1 MTRIL
6 ITILATVL
14 AMALWTGAVFI
25 GTSEGWWKTPITDSA
40 ASKEFVG
47 PVRDKVA
54 AEHRGN
60 LGFALIEKGKV
71 VDQFSV
77 SSGEPVDE
85 NSIYQVAS
93 LGKWLTAWGVMV
105 LVEDGLID
113 LDAPVS
119 KYLTRWNLP
128 DSDFDHAGVTISRLL
143 SHTAGLDDSLG
154 YDGFDTPEDVQT
166 LEASLTRAE
175 DASPGKSGVVKVSGE
190 PGAEWKYSGGGYT
203 MLQLVIEEV
212 SGLSFA
218 DHMKQ
223 RIFEPLGMTRTT
235 FDHGE
240 AIALGLA
247 ENFTTTGKTEPFRW
261 YTALGATSLF
271 TSPADMA
278 RFVAV
283 QSPGGSQ
290 SVLSQETLAAMA
302 SSHATSMGADV
313 WGLGVMLYAP
323 NNQDGFI
330 IGHDGNNEPAINT
343 AVRFDP
349 ATGDGIVVLETGSSL
364 LATKIASEW
373 VFWKTGNVDNLAF
386 AMVLESMFLWI
397 LAGCAII
404 LLVALI
410 IGWRQWKNRRFRT
423 GLSYKASGDSPLQS

>member
-14 AMALWTGAVFI
+14 AMALWTGTVFI

-40 ASKEFVG
+40 ASKDFVE

-71 VDQFSV
+71 IDQFSV

-93 LGKWLTAWGVMV
+93 LGKWLTAWGIMV
-105 LVEDGLID
+105 LVEDGLVD

-119 KYLTRWNLP
+119 KYLKRWNLP
-128 DSDFDHAGVTISRLL
+128 DSGFDHSGVTIGRLL
-143 SHTAGLDDSLG
+143 SHTAGLDDRLG

-175 DASPGKSGVVKVSGE
+175 DASPGKSGIVKVGVE

-203 MLQLVIEEV
+203 ILQLVIEEV

-235 FDHGE
+235 FDHSD
-240 AIALGLA
+240 AITFGLA
-247 ENFTTTGKTEPFRW
+247 ENFTTNGKTEPFRW

-283 QSPGGSQ
+283 QSPGGAQ

-313 WGLGVMLYAP
+313 WGLGVMLFAP
-323 NNQDGFI
+323 NNRDGFI
-330 IGHDGNNEPAINT
+330 VGHDGNNEPAINT

-364 LATKIASEW
+364 LATEIASEW

-386 AMVLESMFLWI
+386 AMALESMFRWI

-404 LLVALI
+404 LLIGLVM
-410 IGWRQWKNRRFRT
+410 GWRQWQNRRIQT
-423 GLSYKASGDSPLQS
+423 GLLNKVS

>member
-423 GLSYKASGDSPLQS
+423 GLRHVAAHL

>member
-6 ITILATVL
+6 ITILATIL

-423 GLSYKASGDSPLQS
+423 GLRHVAAHL

>member
-14 AMALWTGAVFI
+14 AMALWTGTVFI

-105 LVEDGLID
+105 LVEDGLVE

-128 DSDFDHAGVTISRLL
+128 DSDFDHSGVTIGRLL

-175 DASPGKSGVVKVSGE
+175 DASLGKSGIVKVGGE

-235 FDHGE
+235 FDHDE
-240 AIALGLA
+240 AIAWGLA
-247 ENFTTTGKTEPFRW
+247 ENFTTTSKTEPFRW

-283 QSPGGSQ
+283 QSPSGSQ
-290 SVLSQETLAAMA
+290 SVLSQETLTAMA

-364 LATKIASEW
+364 LATEIASEW

-404 LLVALI
+404 LLVALV
-410 IGWRQWKNRRFRT
+410 IGWRQWRNRRIRT
-423 GLSYKASGDSPLQS
+423 GLSNKASGGSPLQS

>member
-1 MTRIL
+1 MSKIL

-14 AMALWTGAVFI
+14 AMAIWTGTVFI

-40 ASKEFVG
+40 AFEEFVG
-47 PVRDKVA
+47 PVRAKVA

-93 LGKWLTAWGVMV
+93 LGKWLTAWGVML
-105 LVEDGLID
+105 LVEDGVVE

-128 DSDFDHAGVTISRLL
+128 DSDFDHSGVTIGRLL

-154 YDGFDTPEDVQT
+154 YNGFDRADEVQT
-166 LEASLTRAE
+166 LEESLTRAE
-175 DASPGKSGVVKVSGE
+175 DASPGKSGIVKVGGE

-203 MLQLVIEEV
+203 ILQLLVEEV

-218 DHMKQ
+218 DYMKQ

-235 FDHGE
+235 FDHHE

-247 ENFTTTGKTEPFRW
+247 ENFTKNGKTKPFRW

-283 QSPGGSQ
+283 QSPDGVQ
-290 SVLSQETLAAMA
+290 SVLSQETLTAMA

-349 ATGDGIVVLETGSSL
+349 ATGDGIVALETGSSL
-364 LATKIASEW
+364 LTTEIAGEW
-373 VFWKTGNVDNLAF
+373 VFWKTGNVDNLTF
-386 AMVLESMFLWI
+386 AMALERMFLWVVT
-397 LAGCAII
+397 GCAII
-404 LLVALI
+404 LLVGLV
-410 IGWRQWKNRRFRT
+410 IGWRQWRNRRV
-423 GLSYKASGDSPLQS
+423 